1 MQHGN
6 VFLLCVR
13 ERERGGEEAD
23 TRFNRR
29 YTRTTITVKTRGIR
43 KRGRGKKTRGRR
55 KRARQ
60 GGREKEEGEES
71 RRVVDGLGGCAS
83 NKFPAWIMYR
93 SP

>member
-13 ERERGGEEAD
+13 EREREGEEAD

-60 GGREKEEGEES
+60 GGEKKKKEKNRGGWWMGWVGV
-71 RRVVDGLGGCAS
+71 RRI
-83 NKFPAWIMYR
+83 NFPR
-93 SP
+93 G

>member
-13 ERERGGEEAD
+13 ERERGGGEEAD

-29 YTRTTITVKTRGIR
+29 YTDDNNGENSRYSEKG
-43 KRGRGKKTRGRR
+43 KGKKD
-55 KRARQ
+55 KREKKKSAT